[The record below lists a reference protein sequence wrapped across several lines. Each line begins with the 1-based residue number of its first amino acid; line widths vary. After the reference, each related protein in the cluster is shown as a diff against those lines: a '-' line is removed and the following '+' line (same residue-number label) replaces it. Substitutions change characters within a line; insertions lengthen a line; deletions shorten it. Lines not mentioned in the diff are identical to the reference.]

1 MRLYIC
7 LISFLMLFNNAIAQ
21 RAFTEGTI
29 NYDISIDPPANQ
41 EGLVQYKG
49 SYSIVVKGPLVKET
63 LTLENGY
70 VTTLLYNYR
79 DSTAYSLKKLSNKNY
94 AIQLDLKTMQ
104 NRRKKYDG
112 YTLKQLKGTKEIA
125 GQIVNEAIVTY
136 KNGNTSTIAYNSDLT
151 PGQIV
156 FDNYPGIQYLLLSF
170 TNYNDDGT
178 AIHFTAKS
186 IDETPVESAVFRISS
201 SYKIISN
208 AEYLQFTGS
217 R

>member
-1 MRLYIC
+1 
-7 LISFLMLFNNAIAQ
+7 MLFNNAIAQ

-104 NRRKKYDG
+104 NRRKK
-112 YTLKQLKGTKEIA
+112 I
-125 GQIVNEAIVTY
+125 
-136 KNGNTSTIAYNSDLT
+136 
-151 PGQIV
+151 
-156 FDNYPGIQYLLLSF
+156 
-170 TNYNDDGT
+170 
-178 AIHFTAKS
+178 
-186 IDETPVESAVFRISS
+186 
-201 SYKIISN
+201 
-208 AEYLQFTGS
+208 
-217 R
+217 

>member
-1 MRLYIC
+1 MRFYTC
-7 LISFLMLFNNAIAQ
+7 LISFLLLFNNANAQ
-21 RAFTEGTI
+21 RAFAEGTI

-49 SYSIVVKGPLVKET
+49 SYSIVVKGPFVKET

-104 NRRKKYDG
+104 NRRKKYEG
-112 YTLKQLKGTKEIA
+112 YTLKQLKATKEIA
-125 GQIVNEAIVTY
+125 GQTVNEAIVTY
-136 KNGNTSTIAYNSDLT
+136 KNGNTSTIAYNIDLA
-151 PGQIV
+151 PGQVI
-156 FDNYPGIQYLLLSF
+156 FDNYPGIQYMLLSF

-186 IDETPVESAVFRISS
+186 IDETPVESAVFRIPSG
-201 SYKIISN
+201 YKIISN

>member
-1 MRLYIC
+1 MRFYTC
-7 LISFLMLFNNAIAQ
+7 LISFLLLFNNANAQ

-49 SYSIVVKGPLVKET
+49 SYSIVVKGPFVKET

-104 NRRKKYDG
+104 NRRKKYEG
-112 YTLKQLKGTKEIA
+112 YTLKQLKATKEIA
-125 GQIVNEAIVTY
+125 GQTVNEAIVTY
-136 KNGNTSTIAYNSDLT
+136 KNGNTSTIAYNIDLA
-151 PGQIV
+151 PGQVI

-186 IDETPVESAVFRISS
+186 IDETPVESAVFRIPSG
-201 SYKIISN
+201 YKIISN

>member
-1 MRLYIC
+1 MRFNIY
-7 LISFLMLFNNAIAQ
+7 LILILLLANNAYAQ
-21 RAFTEGTI
+21 HVLAEGTI

-41 EGLVQYKG
+41 EGLLQYKG
-49 SYSIVVKGPLVKET
+49 TYTIVVKGFSVKET

-104 NRRKKYDG
+104 NRRKKYEG
-112 YTLKQLKGTKEIA
+112 YTVTQLKGSKQIA
-125 GQIVNEAIVTY
+125 GNTVNEAIVTY
-136 KNGNTSTIAYNSDLT
+136 KNGITSTIAYNSNLA
-151 PGQIV
+151 PGNIV
-156 FDNYPGIQYLLLSF
+156 FDNYPGIQYILLSF

-186 IDETPVESAVFRISS
+186 IDETPVENAVFRIPS

-208 AEYLQFTGS
+208 AEYLQFTRS

>member
-7 LISFLMLFNNAIAQ
+7 LISFLMLFNNVIAQ

-94 AIQLDLKTMQ
+94 AIQLDMKTMQ

-112 YTLKQLKGTKEIA
+112 YTLKHLKGTKEIA
-125 GQIVNEAIVTY
+125 GQTVNEAIVTY

-156 FDNYPGIQYLLLSF
+156 FDNYPRIQYLLLSF

-186 IDETPVESAVFRISS
+186 IDETPVESAVFRIPS